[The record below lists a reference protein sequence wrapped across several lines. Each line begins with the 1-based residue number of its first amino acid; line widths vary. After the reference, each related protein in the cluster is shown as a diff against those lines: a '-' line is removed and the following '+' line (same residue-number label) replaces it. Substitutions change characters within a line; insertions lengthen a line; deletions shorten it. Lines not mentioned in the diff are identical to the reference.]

1 MHAASLPAFAMSHGV
16 APGALVA
23 RSHLPWPLP
32 ARSVVVDTRRRAVCV
47 RRSVA
52 GGLCLN
58 PRMLLTSRGRL
69 ASWRNVRWLLGA
81 LRLTGAETAIVVGDR
96 ARRENFVA
104 GMLYVAG
111 QRRVEV
117 VADPVT
123 AWLARHPGALGAG
136 TTRGVF
142 REAIYTAWPRTRLV
156 VLRQELAARP
166 PTGGEGYLPVDG
178 RARGRYRLGHIP
190 GARSLPMADVGRD
203 RTAMRSLIFARRP
216 VVAYGA
222 GPYGSMAYFAR
233 LRMLAVRARVFAG
246 GWRDWTRGRGVRARP
261 GRTPGLP
268 APDKS
273 LAVASV
279 GAAIAAIMVL
289 VWRMTR
295 RR

>member
-1 MHAASLPAFAMSHGV
+1 MYAAPPPVLAMDHGA
-16 APGALVA
+16 APPALVA
-23 RSHLPWPLP
+23 RSRLPWPLP
-32 ARSVVVDTRRRAVCV
+32 AHGVVVDTRRRGACA
-47 RRSVA
+47 RQSVA

-58 PRMLLTSRGRL
+58 PRMLMTARGRL

-81 LRLTGAETAIVVGDR
+81 LKLSGDETAIVTGDR
-96 ARRENFVA
+96 ARREDFVA
-104 GMLYVAG
+104 GMLYIAG
-111 QRRVEV
+111 QKRVEV
-117 VADPVT
+117 VTDPLT
-123 AWLARHPGALGAG
+123 AWLARHPGARGAG

-166 PTGGEGYLPVDG
+166 RAGGGGYLLVDG
-178 RARGRYRLGHIP
+178 RSRERYRKPGHIP

-203 RTAMRSLIFARRP
+203 RAAVHGLIATRRP

-233 LRMLAVRARVFAG
+233 LRMLAVPAHVFTG
-246 GWRDWTRGRGVRARP
+246 GWRDWARAR
-261 GRTPGLP
+261 TAQTGLGWTSGLSG
-268 APDKS
+268 PDKA
-273 LAVASV
+273 LAVASTGV
-279 GAAIAAIMVL
+279 AIMAL

>member
-1 MHAASLPAFAMSHGV
+1 MHAAPPPVLAVGHGA
-16 APGALVA
+16 APPALVA
-23 RSHLPWPLP
+23 RSRLPWPLP
-32 ARSVVVDTRRRAVCV
+32 AHSVVVDTRRRGVCA

-58 PRMLLTSRGRL
+58 PRMLLTSRGQL

-81 LRLTGAETAIVVGDR
+81 LKLTGDETAIVTGDR
-96 ARRENFVA
+96 ARREDFVA
-104 GMLYVAG
+104 GMLYIAG
-111 QRRVEV
+111 QKRVEV
-117 VADPVT
+117 VTDPLT
-123 AWLARHPGALGAG
+123 AWLARHPGALGTG

-166 PTGGEGYLPVDG
+166 RAGGGGYLLVDG
-178 RARGRYRLGHIP
+178 RSRARYRKPGHIP
-190 GARSLPMADVGRD
+190 GARSVPMVDVRRD
-203 RTAMRSLIFARRP
+203 RAAVQGLISARRP

-233 LRMLAVRARVFAG
+233 LRMLAVPAHVFTG
-246 GWRDWTRGRGVRARP
+246 GWQDWTRMRDPGAGRG
-261 GRTPGLP
+261 RTSGLP
-268 APDKS
+268 ASDKA
-273 LAVASV
+273 LAVAST
-279 GAAIAAIMVL
+279 GAAIMAL

>member
-1 MHAASLPAFAMSHGV
+1 MHAAPLPVLAAGHGA
-16 APGALVA
+16 APRALVA
-23 RSHLPWPLP
+23 RTHLPWPLP
-32 ARSVVVDTRRRAVCV
+32 AHSVVIDTRRRAVCA
-47 RRSVA
+47 RGSVA

-96 ARRENFVA
+96 MRSEDFVA

-123 AWLARHPGALGAG
+123 AWLARHPGARGTG

-142 REAIYTAWPRTRLV
+142 REAIYSAWPRTRLV
-156 VLRQELAARP
+156 VLRQELAARLRA
-166 PTGGEGYLPVDG
+166 GGRGYLLVDG
-178 RARGRYRLGHIP
+178 RGRGRYRRPGHIP

-203 RTAMRSLIFARRP
+203 QAAVRGLISTRRP

-222 GPYGSMAYFAR
+222 GPYGSIAYFAR
-233 LRMLAVRARVFAG
+233 LRMLAVRARVLAS
-246 GWRDWTRGRGVRARP
+246 GWRGWTHRRNVRVSP
-261 GRTPGLP
+261 GRTGVPT
-268 APDKS
+268 PDKA
-273 LAVASV
+273 LAVASA
-279 GAAIAAIMVL
+279 GAAIMVL
-289 VWRMTR
+289 AWRMTR